1 RFRRPIH
8 HGKSTTRAKAGRF
21 ARKAEAASQPPL
33 LLLLLLLLRLPFLL
47 IFPWWVPE
55 AGNCPGPGG

>member
-1 RFRRPIH
+1 GGR
-8 HGKSTTRAKAGRF
+8 STTGNQQSRAKAGRF

-33 LLLLLLLLRLPFLL
+33 LLLLLSLLLLPFLL